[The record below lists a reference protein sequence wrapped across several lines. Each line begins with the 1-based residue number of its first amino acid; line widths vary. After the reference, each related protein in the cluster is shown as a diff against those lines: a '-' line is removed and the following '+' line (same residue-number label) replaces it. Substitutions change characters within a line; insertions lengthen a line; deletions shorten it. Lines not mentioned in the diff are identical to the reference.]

1 MVLTRIFRYDSLP
14 DEKTAESGIEK
25 EAARICAAGKSGRAR
40 IETLL
45 AYGLLREVLGEDFSP
60 ARLRKDANGRPY
72 LAGLPLDFNLSHT
85 EGLIVCAVEKDAAQP
100 RIGVDA
106 EALRGRTA
114 EEMNRIAARWFTE
127 KEQNQFLKNP
137 TEEAFLQIW
146 TAKEAMVKF
155 IGTGLQDVRKIET
168 ATEPFRLPDGTHV
181 TLSRERIGDAF
192 LTVCTRNQPLKKF

>member
-1 MVLTRIFRYDSLP
+1 MILVRTFRYDVLP
-14 DEKTAESGIEK
+14 DEATAVGKIGEM
-25 EAARICAAGKSGRAR
+25 AASVCTAGKSGKAR

-45 AYGLLREVLGEDFSP
+45 AYGLLRELLGEDFSP
-60 ARLRKDANGRPY
+60 ANLQKDANGRPY

-85 EGLIVCAVEKDAAQP
+85 KGLIVCAVEKDVAQP

-114 EEMNRIAARWFTE
+114 EEMNRIAVRWFTG
-127 KEQNQFLKNP
+127 KEQIQFLKDP

-146 TAKEAMVKF
+146 TAKEAMAKY
-155 IGTGLQDVRKIET
+155 IGTGLQDVRKSET
-168 ATEPFRLPDGTHV
+168 ATEPLRLPDGTCV

-192 LTVCTRNQPLKKF
+192 LTVCSRDYSLKKF